1 MLKYLAG
8 SASLWIGF
16 GAVALGADAPAPAPT
31 PVPTKTQLFDLGQVC
46 LLDGPFKT
54 AQDTDAAY
62 LLKLEPDRLLAWFR
76 KEAGLTPKAEV
87 YGGWESLGVAGHT
100 CGHYMSAIAQMYAAT
115 GNPEYK
121 RRADYIVS
129 ELDACQKA
137 LGTGYIGAIPNGQKM
152 FAEVKAG
159 DIRTE
164 DGLNGAWAPWYTIHK
179 EMAGLL
185 DVYHYC
191 HNDEALV
198 VAKGLGDWCG
208 DEIGGLNHDQVQHM
222 LLAEQGGITE
232 SLANLYG
239 ITREEKYLATAEKFR
254 HDKFFKPLAQNTDML
269 AGNHANTQIPKF
281 VGYQRVYELTG
292 DAEWDAA
299 AENFWK
305 TVTSKY
311 SWVIGGNSEH
321 ELFFSP
327 DKFEDQM
334 TDTVG
339 PESCNSYNML
349 KLTEHVFQFH
359 PDVPVM
365 DYYERTLYNHILS
378 TLRPHEDGFVYY
390 TTLCPGSYRSYSTDF
405 DSFWCCVDTGMENH
419 GKYGKMIYAHEGA
432 DKLLVNLFIA
442 STLDWQD
449 AGLKIEQRTAF
460 PEEQGST
467 LVFHPAA
474 PKKME
479 IDVRY
484 PLWVVP
490 GALKLTVN
498 GEAQA
503 INSEPGHYVAINRE
517 WKEGDTLR
525 VETPMTLHMEMLPHS
540 TDYVSILYGPLV
552 LAGKLGLQ
560 GLTLADFTTVD
571 MVVRKPSNSKETA
584 VIVGPVADIL
594 SHIKPVEGEPLTFK
608 SDGLIKPRD
617 VTMVPFYKLHN
628 ERYTVYWHVLDSAK
642 WQEQLAIA
650 DAAQAELK
658 HLEANTIDDVLPLQ
672 QPEVDHKMASEHSGT
687 GVFTG
692 ESWRDAGDGWFSYVM
707 HLDDKQPLELVC
719 KYWGSDNGPRVF
731 DILIDGTV
739 IATETLNAKHPGQF
753 YYAAYPIPAD
763 VVKGKSS
770 ATVKFQAKPHSVAG
784 GVFDCRIVKAGTVAS
799 EK

>member
-1 MLKYLAG
+1 MPPHFARIVG
-8 SASLWIGF
+8 LWIGF
-16 GAVALGADAPAPAPT
+16 GAVAFATDAPPPESS
-31 PVPTKTQLFDLGQVC
+31 PVPTKAQLFELDQIR
-46 LLDGPFKT
+46 LLDGPFKD

-76 KEAGLTPKAEV
+76 KEAGLKPKAEV

-100 CGHYMSAIAQMYAAT
+100 CGHYLSAIAQMYAAT
-115 GNPEYK
+115 GNPEFK
-121 RRADYIVS
+121 KRADYIVS

-137 LGTGYIGAIPNGQKM
+137 IGTGYVAAIPTGKKV

-159 DIRTE
+159 HIVAN
-164 DGLNGAWAPWYTIHK
+164 GSLNGEWVPWYTIHK

-191 HNDEALV
+191 HNDEALK
-198 VAKGLGDWCG
+198 VAKGLADWAT
-208 DEIGGLNHDQVQHM
+208 DEISGLSYDQMQTM
-222 LLAEQGGITE
+222 LLVEQGGICE
-232 SLANLYG
+232 SFANLYG
-239 ITREEKYLATAEKFR
+239 YTQDPKYLALAERFR
-254 HDKFFKPLAQNTDML
+254 HDKFFKPFAQNTDML
-269 AGNHANTQIPKF
+269 TGNHANTQIPKF
-281 VGYQRVYELTG
+281 IGYQRVYELTG

-305 TVTSKY
+305 TVTSNY

-321 ELFFSP
+321 ELFFDP
-327 DKFEDQM
+327 NKFEDQM
-334 TDTVG
+334 TDTIG

-359 PDVPVM
+359 PDASVM

-442 STLDWQD
+442 STLDWSD
-449 AGLKIEQRTAF
+449 AGLKVEQKTTF

-474 PKKME
+474 PKTME
-479 IDVRY
+479 VDVRY
-484 PLWVVP
+484 PYWVAP

-498 GEAQA
+498 GEVQTVDAKPGEYAA
-503 INSEPGHYVAINRE
+503 IKRE
-517 WKEGDTLR
+517 WKDGDTLHI
-525 VETPMTLHMEMLPHS
+525 ETPMALHTQMLPHS
-540 TDYVSILYGPLV
+540 TDYVSIMYGPLV

-560 GLTLADFTTVD
+560 GLTLGDFTTVD
-571 MVVRKPSNSKETA
+571 MSVRKPSNEKETA
-584 VIVGPVADIL
+584 VIVGKVDDVL
-594 SHIKPVEGEPLTFK
+594 SHIKPVEGQPLTFE

-617 VTMVPFYKLHN
+617 VRMVPFYKLVN
-628 ERYTVYWHVLDSAK
+628 ERYTVYWHVLDPEAWK
-642 WQEQLAIA
+642 TQMATEE
-650 DAAQAELK
+650 AAQAQLK
-658 HLEANTIDDVLPLQ
+658 RLESSTIDDVLPLQ
-672 QPEVDHKMASEHSGT
+672 QPEVDHKVASERSGT
-687 GVFTG
+687 GVYNG
-692 ESWRDAGDGWFSYVM
+692 QGWRDAGEGWFSYLM
-707 HLDDKQPLELVC
+707 KLDDKEPLELAC
-719 KYWGSDNGPRVF
+719 KYWGSDSGPRVF
-731 DILIDGTV
+731 DILVDDKV

-753 YYAAYPIPAD
+753 YYVAYPIPAD
-763 VVKGKSS
+763 VVKGKTS

-784 GVFDCRIVKAGTVAS
+784 GVFDCRIVKAGTVAA
-799 EK
+799 E